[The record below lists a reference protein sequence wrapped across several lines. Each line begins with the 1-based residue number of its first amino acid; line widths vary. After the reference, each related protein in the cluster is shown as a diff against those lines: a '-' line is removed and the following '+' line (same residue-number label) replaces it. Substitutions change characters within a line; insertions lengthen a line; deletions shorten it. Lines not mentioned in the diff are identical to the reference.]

1 MNKIYR
7 NIQRIDTQ
15 QDGRTISG
23 YAVVFDSWSRDLGGF
38 EEIIHKGAITQ
49 ELLDNSD
56 VIMNVN
62 HNDSDMLARWRNGEG
77 TLKLELREDG
87 LYFEFEA
94 PDTSLG
100 NDILYHVKAGDYFE
114 CSFCFAID
122 DDETS
127 QKWYLDGDDMKREI
141 DRIAWLHDVSIVTTA
156 AYPATSV
163 SARSAEVEEM
173 RTKLEQEKEAERKK
187 QIVENLDAKRNE
199 FLKNITI

>member
-56 VIMNVN
+56 VIMNIN
-62 HNDSDMLARWRNGEG
+62 HDDNQMLARWRNGEG

-94 PDTSLG
+94 PDTTLG
-100 NDILYHVKAGDYFE
+100 NDILYHVRNGNYYE
-114 CSFCFAID
+114 CSFCFALPEND
-122 DDETS
+122 TC
-127 QKWYLDGDDMKREI
+127 QRWYLEGEDLKREI
-141 DRIAWLHDVSIVTTA
+141 SEIAWLHDCSIVTTA

-163 SARSAEVEEM
+163 SARSTEAQEALD
-173 RTKLEQEKEAERKK
+173 KINAEKEAQRKADIEAK
-187 QIVENLDAKRNE
+187 IDAKRSE